1 MNVSVVLE
9 RDPVERMRLAAW
21 LSEQPGVNVFAIAS
35 ADELPAVLD
44 AQDVSIA
51 IVGRV
56 DGVPRRDVVRSLLDA
71 GCRGVMLT
79 AVEPNEL
86 DFEFPR
92 NVHLASGLANPA
104 RVRLILRRYLQPS
117 REFSPAFRVPELL
130 QMLCL
135 SHASGLVVGSRE
147 GRDVGTIE
155 VVEGEVWGARDA
167 LGSGPEALARLCA
180 PSISG
185 RVRALEPETLDARS
199 LHGDWQ
205 GLLLDALRA
214 TDERGLTG
222 GDLDR
227 GPLDDGSG
235 EGAELRWTGTFSAL
249 PDPERI
255 APSTVG
261 EVVPSAP
268 PAIDPSVEEAR
279 AFAAQKEEAARALL
293 ARDYQR
299 AAVAFRRAAALRPED
314 EIVRMN
320 LERLRALGYSGEEE
334 PS

>member
-117 REFSPAFRVPELL
+117 REFSRVQP
-130 QMLCL
+130 
-135 SHASGLVVGSRE
+135 R
-147 GRDVGTIE
+147 
-155 VVEGEVWGARDA
+155 
-167 LGSGPEALARLCA
+167 
-180 PSISG
+180 
-185 RVRALEPETLDARS
+185 
-199 LHGDWQ
+199 
-205 GLLLDALRA
+205 
-214 TDERGLTG
+214 
-222 GDLDR
+222 
-227 GPLDDGSG
+227 
-235 EGAELRWTGTFSAL
+235 
-249 PDPERI
+249 PDPL
-255 APSTVG
+255 V
-261 EVVPSAP
+261 
-268 PAIDPSVEEAR
+268 
-279 AFAAQKEEAARALL
+279 
-293 ARDYQR
+293 
-299 AAVAFRRAAALRPED
+299 
-314 EIVRMN
+314 
-320 LERLRALGYSGEEE
+320 
-334 PS
+334 